1 MRDRYAAGDRMA
13 RMPRSVQG
21 PGAHPPQVP
30 VWLTV
35 GWVVVWAVALVAPAA
50 AGLGGTDH
58 PALGAVG
65 LAGVL
70 GCFTAAV
77 LGTALRP
84 RSVRTWAPLM
94 VTVQF
99 GLTAALAGLDGLP
112 WQTLPLLLAIGV
124 AVVAPLRWAPSLVG
138 VVAVAAVALDVG
150 RGSAWSTAVWATG
163 ITTVLA
169 GLLTWALL
177 WLSAVVQELHRT
189 RLELARSAVAAERL
203 RFSRDLHDLLGHSLS
218 VISVKAQAARRSLPA
233 DPHAAARHAADIETL
248 SRDALAEVRQA
259 VQGYRQTSLDAE
271 LQRAAGAL
279 RAAGIETEVVRGET
293 SLTPVQEEL
302 LAWVVREG
310 ATNVLRHARARRA
323 RIVTGS
329 DAGGASLVVEDD
341 GDGPDADEDRAA
353 TDGRAASVS
362 GSGLTGLRERL
373 SHAGGTLSTRG
384 DADGF
389 RLSVHLPSR
398 SGRIAP

>member
-302 LAWVVREG
+302 
-310 ATNVLRHARARRA
+310 RHARARRA

>member
-1 MRDRYAAGDRMA
+1 
-13 RMPRSVQG
+13 
-21 PGAHPPQVP
+21 
-30 VWLTV
+30 
-35 GWVVVWAVALVAPAA
+35 
-50 AGLGGTDH
+50 
-58 PALGAVG
+58 
-65 LAGVL
+65 
-70 GCFTAAV
+70 
-77 LGTALRP
+77 
-84 RSVRTWAPLM
+84 
-94 VTVQF
+94 
-99 GLTAALAGLDGLP
+99 
-112 WQTLPLLLAIGV
+112 
-124 AVVAPLRWAPSLVG
+124 
-138 VVAVAAVALDVG
+138 
-150 RGSAWSTAVWATG
+150 
-163 ITTVLA
+163 
-169 GLLTWALL
+169 
-177 WLSAVVQELHRT
+177 
-189 RLELARSAVAAERL
+189 
-203 RFSRDLHDLLGHSLS
+203 
-218 VISVKAQAARRSLPA
+218 
-233 DPHAAARHAADIETL
+233 
-248 SRDALAEVRQA
+248 